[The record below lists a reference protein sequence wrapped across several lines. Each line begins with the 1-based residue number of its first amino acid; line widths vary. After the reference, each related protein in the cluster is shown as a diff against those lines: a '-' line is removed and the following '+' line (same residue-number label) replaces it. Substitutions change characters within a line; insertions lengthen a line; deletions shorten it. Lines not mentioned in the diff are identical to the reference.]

1 MWCCRNHLW
10 KVTQHKM
17 YSRDVDRWRSRVK
30 AAVKGKL
37 HQCQAK
43 SSSSAAN
50 MQQCRVWIGQELLWH
65 TCGHVSCLCLCFT
78 SPRLI
83 SSLLVFFFFFELIFW
98 VLKRWA
104 CPLLTESSLS
114 WCEGRALV
122 FWVWRRNGWCRHEWD
137 KSKRVLLL
145 CWKYKLICEY
155 GFTQTEKKKGSRVSK
170 MSEYG
175 LYLKI
180 IQLKVTGIIL
190 NISMHIVV
198 VFECRVDYLYLWHTI
213 SKAAVL
219 EYLQYTQYIYT
230 GLWFNGRF
238 TSRMCSRHICSK
250 SVVLSYQYWLKYHI
264 NVPST

>member
-17 YSRDVDRWRSRVK
+17 YSRDVDRWKSRVK
-30 AAVKGKL
+30 AAVKGKF

-83 SSLLVFFFFFELIFW
+83 SSHLFFFFLKLIFR

-104 CPLLTESSLS
+104 CLLLTESSLS

-122 FWVWRRNGWCRHEWD
+122 FWVWRRNGFAGRGRERREAHLWSRKVDARKRRIQRRKKRRHRSTD
-137 KSKRVLLL
+137 LKSA
-145 CWKYKLICEY
+145 CWLPCTSTLSPA
-155 GFTQTEKKKGSRVSK
+155 GDSQTSACG
-170 MSEYG
+170 
-175 LYLKI
+175 
-180 IQLKVTGIIL
+180 
-190 NISMHIVV
+190 
-198 VFECRVDYLYLWHTI
+198 
-213 SKAAVL
+213 
-219 EYLQYTQYIYT
+219 
-230 GLWFNGRF
+230 
-238 TSRMCSRHICSK
+238 
-250 SVVLSYQYWLKYHI
+250 
-264 NVPST
+264 

>member
-83 SSLLVFFFFFELIFW
+83 SSLLFCFFFLSWSFEFW
-98 VLKRWA
+98 KDELVL
-104 CPLLTESSLS
+104 SSLS
-114 WCEGRALV
+114 LHFLGVRDGLS
-122 FWVWRRNGWCRHEWD
+122 F
-137 KSKRVLLL
+137 S
-145 CWKYKLICEY
+145 
-155 GFTQTEKKKGSRVSK
+155 GFGGETAGAD
-170 MSEYG
+170 MSETKARECCCYVG
-175 LYLKI
+175 NTMWF
-180 IQLKVTGIIL
+180 V
-190 NISMHIVV
+190 SMDVHKQK
-198 VFECRVDYLYLWHTI
+198 EERL
-213 SKAAVL
+213 
-219 EYLQYTQYIYT
+219 
-230 GLWFNGRF
+230 
-238 TSRMCSRHICSK
+238 K
-250 SVVLSYQYWLKYHI
+250 SV
-264 NVPST
+264 